1 MVSLMFLLPMVAG
14 GVYAQDEKTPV
25 APVRTKP
32 KTLKEL
38 VAEEKAQKAAEKKA
52 KEEEKQRQEE
62 EKKRQ
67 EEAKAKREEAK
78 AKRDAA
84 IEAGE
89 PIPEDVADY
98 VTDTDSTI
106 WAPTN
111 VKQLGDRKSTRL
123 NSSHTDSSRMPSSA

>member
-14 GVYAQDEKTPV
+14 GVYAQDENTP
-25 APVRTKP
+25 ATPVRTKP

-38 VAEEKAQKAAEKKA
+38 IAEEKAQKAAEKKA

-67 EEAKAKREEAK
+67 EDAKARREEAK

-89 PIPEDVADY
+89 PIPEDVA
-98 VTDTDSTI
+98 TDERQ
-106 WAPTN
+106 A
-111 VKQLGDRKSTRL
+111 TRRTEL
-123 NSSHTDSSRMPSSA
+123 RRVDESEKLHGLAGS